1 MDPTRQS
8 IDQILLV
15 VGIAAYVT
23 AAFALLGYFLFRTPL
38 LRALGLPLAVLGCA
52 SQFAELGARWWMTGV
67 WPLTNLYGSLSLFS
81 AVAVAIFVIFALR
94 YDLAFVGGPVLA
106 LAAIAL
112 GYATTWNE
120 GYMPAVPALQSYWI
134 KIHVPIVISAY
145 ASFMVAFC
153 VSVLYVVK
161 AALESRYQRGG
172 LALRGVAAGAGGVG
186 GVGTA
191 GVDLAGSAY
200 AAPGTMTRATD
211 TPALLQAAAVVKAA
225 MENRYQQGGTVG
237 VDLAVSAYAAPETI
251 TRASDTPALS
261 QAAAAGDPFAQW
273 LTGLPSLA
281 RLDVMQY
288 RIIAVGL
295 PLLSLGIITG
305 AMWAKEAWGAYWQW
319 DPKETAALV
328 SWIVYAAYMHL
339 HTRPEWRGTR
349 TAWVSIIGFA
359 TIVFCYLGVNIWIS
373 GLHSYKM

>member
-1 MDPTRQS
+1 MDPTRQW
-8 IDQILLV
+8 IDQSLLI

-23 AAFALLGYFLFRTPL
+23 GAFVLLGYFLLRNPVLRTV
-38 LRALGLPLAVLGCA
+38 GLPLAVLGAA

-81 AVAVAIFVIFALR
+81 ACAVTIFVIFAFR

-106 LAAIAL
+106 MAAIAL

-153 VSVLYVVK
+153 VSLIYLLK
-161 AALESRYQRGG
+161 AAAENRYRRRGTTVR
-172 LALRGVAAGAGGVG
+172 AVG
-186 GVGTA
+186 
-191 GVDLAGSAY
+191 
-200 AAPGTMTRATD
+200 AAPGGAQLDVALSTYAADPVVGTTRRD
-211 TPALLQAAAVVKAA
+211 TP
-225 MENRYQQGGTVG
+225 G
-237 VDLAVSAYAAPETI
+237 I
-251 TRASDTPALS
+251 TG
-261 QAAAAGDPFAQW
+261 AAAAGDVTAQW
-273 LTGLPSLA
+273 FAGLPSLA

-319 DPKETAALV
+319 DPKETAALL
-328 SWIVYAAYMHL
+328 SWIVYAAFMHL

-349 TAWVSIIGFA
+349 TAWVSVIGFA
-359 TIVFCYLGVNIWIS
+359 SIMFCYLGVNIWIS

>member
-1 MDPTRQS
+1 MDPFRQS
-8 IDQILLV
+8 VDQVLLV

-23 AAFALLGYFLFRTPL
+23 GALVLLAYFLLRNPALRTI
-38 LRALGLPLAVLGCA
+38 GIPLAVIGAA

-81 AVAVAIFVIFALR
+81 ACAVTIFLIFAIR
-94 YDLAFVGGPVLA
+94 YDLAFIGGPVLA

-153 VSVLYVVK
+153 VSLIYLVK
-161 AALESRYQRGG
+161 AAAEDRYARRRSTVRG
-172 LALRGVAAGAGGVG
+172 AVAGAGGAN
-186 GVGTA
+186 A
-191 GVDLAGSAY
+191 GVTVSTY
-200 AAPGTMTRATD
+200 AASPVLGTTRTD
-211 TPALLQAAAVVKAA
+211 TPALVSAAADGDATA
-225 MENRYQQGGTVG
+225 SW
-237 VDLAVSAYAAPETI
+237 LA
-251 TRASDTPALS
+251 
-261 QAAAAGDPFAQW
+261 
-273 LTGLPSLA
+273 GLPSLG

-319 DPKETAALV
+319 DPKETAALF

-339 HTRPEWRGTR
+339 HTRPNLRGTF
-349 TAWVSIIGFA
+349 TAWVSVFGFA
-359 TIVFCYLGVNIWIS
+359 SIVFCYLGVNIFIS

>member
-1 MDPTRQS
+1 MDPVKQS
-8 IDQILLV
+8 IDQLLLV

-23 AAFALLGYFLFRTPL
+23 GALVLLGFFLTRKPA
-38 LRALGLPLAVLGCA
+38 LRAIGLPLAIVGCA
-52 SQFAELGARWWMTGV
+52 AQFAELGTRWWMTQI

-81 AVAVAIFVIFALR
+81 ACGVLIFLIFAFR
-94 YDLAFVGGPVLA
+94 YDLSFVGGPVLA

-134 KIHVPIVISAY
+134 KIHVPIVITAY

-153 VSVLYVVK
+153 VSLLYLLK
-161 AALESRYQRGG
+161 AYAENRF
-172 LALRGVAAGAGGVG
+172 AAKSGTIRARAATAGGPS
-186 GVGTA
+186 
-191 GVDLAGSAY
+191 VDVSVSAY
-200 AAPGTMTRATD
+200 TSGNATIVTTRRAD
-211 TPALLQAAAVVKAA
+211 TPALA
-225 MENRYQQGGTVG
+225 
-237 VDLAVSAYAAPETI
+237 D
-251 TRASDTPALS
+251 
-261 QAAAAGDPFAQW
+261 AAAAGDPLAAW
-273 LTGLPSLA
+273 LMGLPSLP

-328 SWIVYAAYMHL
+328 SWIIYAAYMHL
-339 HTRPEWRGTR
+339 HTRNQWRGTR
-349 TAWVSIIGFA
+349 CAWVSVLGFVS
-359 TIVFCYLGVNIWIS
+359 IVFCYLGVNIWIS
-373 GLHSYKM
+373 GLHSYKT

>member
-1 MDPTRQS
+1 MDPTRQL
-8 IDQILLV
+8 IDQILLEI
-15 VGIAAYVT
+15 GIAAYVT
-23 AAFALLGYFLFRTPL
+23 GALVLFAYFLTRRPVLRT
-38 LRALGLPLAVLGCA
+38 LGMPLAAVGVVA
-52 SQFAELGARWWMTGV
+52 QFAELGARWWMTGV

-81 AVAVAIFVIFALR
+81 ACAVTIFLVFAYR
-94 YDLAFVGGPVLA
+94 YEMDFIGGPVLA

-134 KIHVPIVISAY
+134 KIHVPIVITAY

-153 VSVLYVVK
+153 LSLIYLFK
-161 AALESRYQRGG
+161 DALERSYRRREG
-172 LALRGVAAGAGGVG
+172 AVRGVAAGAGGPRIG
-186 GVGTA
+186 
-191 GVDLAGSAY
+191 LAVSTY
-200 AAPGTMTRATD
+200 AARPAAVTLRTD
-211 TPALLQAAAVVKAA
+211 TPALA
-225 MENRYQQGGTVG
+225 E
-237 VDLAVSAYAAPETI
+237 
-251 TRASDTPALS
+251 
-261 QAAAAGDPFAQW
+261 AAAAGDPTAAW
-273 LTGLPSLA
+273 VAGLPALA
-281 RLDVMQY
+281 KLDVLTY
-288 RIIAVGL
+288 RVIAVGL

-339 HTRPEWRGTR
+339 HTRAEWRGTR
-349 TAWVSIIGFA
+349 SALISVFGFA